1 MLPALLV
8 ELKWSRPVEAAL
20 GQIHGNGYPEVLR
33 DLDVP
38 IVLVGV
44 TYDAKSKEH
53 RCSIE
58 VLDEQ

>member
-8 ELKWSRPVEAAL
+8 ELKWNKPVGSAL
-20 GQIHGNGYPEVLR
+20 GQIHGNDYPGVQR

-44 TYDAKSKEH
+44 TYDARSKEH